1 MISTLHVLLQA
12 EAEAAARSHTD
23 RMAELQESCH
33 RKVHQV
39 RADLERQLAAAHTSA
54 AAALAEQAAPAA
66 AAAAAGGLAR
76 PAGLSPLTS
85 MGALSGQATAHGL
98 SGLAAGDHSLLR
110 DGITCLDG
118 LGGRCHL
125 TL

>member
-1 MISTLHVLLQA
+1 MCVFAQGMKQVDLALLQA

-66 AAAAAGGLAR
+66 AAAAGGGVGR
-76 PAGLSPLTS
+76 PA
-85 MGALSGQATAHGL
+85 AQ
-98 SGLAAGDHSLLR
+98 D
-110 DGITCLDG
+110 C
-118 LGGRCHL
+118 
-125 TL
+125 